1 MPKRKL
7 NILGTEV
14 VLDARPD
21 RLDIRD
27 LPYRPAV
34 ISLDPIYPT
43 DDEVAKLL
51 PAYTAADLILD
62 QGSEGACTGF
72 GLAAVVNFLLWV
84 RSGYQMTAKEKVSP
98 RMFYHLARFYDE
110 WPGEDYEGSSCRG
123 ALKGWHRHG
132 VCVES
137 LWQYRDPNG
146 KTNFTRPQDGW
157 DTNALQ
163 RPLGVYYRVDRQS
176 VVDLQAAILDTGA
189 VYASANVHEGWG
201 VKFSNGRVTHKSL
214 PVIEPSPK
222 GLGGHAFAL
231 VGYND
236 RGFVVQN
243 SWGTKWGASGFAV
256 LTYEDW
262 VANGT
267 DAWAVSLGVPVN
279 RLRQRQYYVRGD
291 ATPSGVEPR
300 SGLIGPSLV
309 EKKSRV
315 GTWPEENSYWHT
327 IVTGN
332 EGLVINR
339 IPQVENE
346 MDNVAFV
353 AREQP
358 LAWFKK
364 NHPAGPWRI
373 AVYAHGGLNAEADSI
388 ARIGLLGPYFEAN
401 DIYPVFTTWKSG
413 WQEILAS
420 MLQDGVN
427 QLFGGRIVP
436 SRGLSDLLIEASDRT
451 LEVFLRG
458 VLGKSIW
465 SEMKENVERSTNKKR
480 GLESL
485 AAQLQMLSAEAQ
497 NKLEIHLI
505 GHSAGSFVCGN
516 LLTEL
521 QKHNLKVKT
530 CTLYAPA
537 CDLAFALKHYKTAI
551 DNQQLA
557 RSEFRIHALSDT
569 LELDDTVG
577 PYQKSLLYLVS
588 RALDRWHKTPL
599 LGLANAF
606 DGARATDEYWHE
618 DVIKEQVEPWQ
629 QFFWQNNVPRDI
641 ANGKT
646 LGQNQNL
653 FILTDKQVSIG
664 PRRIK
669 SAHGCFDNS
678 VKIIGE
684 TLQTILGGALKQPVT
699 NLEF

>member
-1 MPKRKL
+1 MPTRKL

-21 RLDIRD
+21 RLDLRD

-34 ISLDPIYPT
+34 VSLDPIYPT
-43 DDEVAKLL
+43 DDEVAKML
-51 PAYTAADLILD
+51 PAYTKADLILD

-84 RSGYQMTAKEKVSP
+84 RTGHKMTAKEKVSP
-98 RMFYHLARFYDE
+98 RMLYHLARFYDE
-110 WPGEDYEGSSCRG
+110 WPGEDYEGSSARG

-132 VCVES
+132 VCLES
-137 LWQYRDPNG
+137 LWSYRDQTGNVV
-146 KTNFTRPQDGW
+146 FTRPIDGW
-157 DTNALQ
+157 DSDALR

-189 VYASANVHEGWG
+189 VYVSANVHEGWG
-201 VKFSNGRVTHKSL
+201 VKSSPGRVIHKTL
-214 PVIEPSPK
+214 PVIKPSSK
-222 GLGGHAFAL
+222 GVGGHAFAL
-231 VGYND
+231 VGYNE

-267 DAWAVSLGVPVN
+267 DAWAVSLGVPVE
-279 RLRQRQYYVRGD
+279 RLRQRQFYVRGD
-291 ATPSGVEPR
+291 PTPSGVEPK
-300 SGLIGPSLV
+300 SGLIGPEPL
-309 EKKSRV
+309 EKRRADL
-315 GTWPEENSYWHT
+315 WPEEKSYWHT

-332 EGLVINR
+332 DGLVINR

-346 MDNVAFV
+346 AENVAFV

-358 LAWFKK
+358 LDWFK
-364 NHPAGPWRI
+364 NNQSGGLWRLAI
-373 AVYAHGGLNAEADSI
+373 YAHGGLNAEADSI
-388 ARIGLLGPYFEAN
+388 ARIGVLGPYFEAN
-401 DIYPVFTTWKSG
+401 GIYPVFTTWKSG

-436 SRGLSDLLIEASDRT
+436 SRCLGDLLVEATDRT
-451 LEVFLRG
+451 LEVFMRG

-485 AAQLQMLSAEAQ
+485 AAQLQLLSAEAQ

-537 CDLAFALKHYKTAI
+537 CDLGFALRHYKTAI

-557 RSEFRIHALSDT
+557 RSEFRIHVLADP

-599 LGLANAF
+599 LGLASAF
-606 DGARATDEYWHE
+606 DGARATKEFWHE
-618 DVIKEQVEPWQ
+618 DTIQDQVQPWQ
-629 QFFWQNNVPRDI
+629 QFFWQGNAPRDI
-641 ANGKT
+641 ADGGK
-646 LGQNQNL
+646 LSQDQNL
-653 FILTDKQVSIG
+653 FVLTDKQVSIG

-678 VKIIGE
+678 IKIIGE
-684 TLQTILGGALKQPVT
+684 TLQNILGG
-699 NLEF
+699 NL